1 VTLQATTSTAQP
13 ERTPE
18 YLREQIQTMNVSLND
33 ALARKAGVLAR
44 IDAAGGPS
52 ERVRLRNGEL
62 GGVEGQIRRIKAD
75 IAGLEAELVAREA
88 AAANPP
94 PALPIAPAPVPT
106 PVAVD
111 VAPAAPWPGTTTV
124 PPATGMDLNAVALGA
139 GATALLLLPLLF
151 LVAWRAGQR
160 AAVAARA
167 PDLGELG
174 ARLAKLEEGMA
185 AMGSDVERVEE
196 SQRFLTSAL
205 VADGRQ
211 SPVREEVRTRS

>member
-1 VTLQATTSTAQP
+1 VTLQATPTTAQP

-75 IAGLEAELVAREA
+75 IAGLEAELTMREA

-94 PALPIAPAPVPT
+94 VVPVVPAPTPT
-106 PVAVD
+106 PVAMD
-111 VAPAAPWPGTTTV
+111 VAPAVPAPAITSV
-124 PPATGMDLNAVALGA
+124 PPSTGMDLNAVALGA

-151 LVAWRAGQR
+151 VVAWRAGQR

-174 ARLAKLEEGMA
+174 ARLAKLEEGVA

-211 SPVREEVRTRS
+211 RPVREEVRTRS